1 MTWER
6 WDHRDVATTDATEPD
21 ANQPAAEPTA
31 ATATGGGEPA
41 DDPRAA
47 RLATWE
53 ARTTPA
59 IIVAALLPVVVAF
72 TPSPQSALSD
82 TVNIVCWLVFLVD
95 LIVHM
100 RLKSRYLSTG
110 RGKFDLAIVLITAPW
125 FLLTGGGSQFVV
137 VARLARLGR
146 VVMASARSNKLKHL
160 GNQLGSA
167 ALYALGM
174 ILACSILVKAL
185 NESEFP
191 TYGDAIWW
199 GFVTFTTVGYG
210 DFYPTTTGAR
220 IVAVVLMIGGVAF
233 LGTLAGTLS
242 AFFGVGTDGKEP
254 QYDDEGNLIVVEDE
268 ADGTIEVVDTATAS
282 DVAAA
287 KDAAHAD
294 NAALAA
300 EVAALREAVHAL
312 TAKLEQKG

>member
-1 MTWER
+1 
-6 WDHRDVATTDATEPD
+6 VATTDAT
-21 ANQPAAEPTA
+21 QPAAIEPA
-31 ATATGGGEPA
+31 GGEPVA
-41 DDPRAA
+41 DPRAQ
-47 RLATWE
+47 RLAAWE
-53 ARTTPA
+53 AKTTPA

-72 TPSPQSALSD
+72 TPSPQSPLSD

-100 RLKSRYLSTG
+100 RLRSHYLRTG

-125 FLLTGGGSQFVV
+125 FLVTGGGSQFVV

-167 ALYALGM
+167 AAYAGGL
-174 ILACSILVKAL
+174 IFACSILVKAL

-210 DFYPTTTGAR
+210 DFYPTTAGAR
-220 IVAVVLMIGGVAF
+220 IVAIVLMLGGVAF

-242 AFFGVGTDGKEP
+242 AFFGVGSDGKEP
-254 QYDDEGNLIVVEDE
+254 EYDDEGNLIVVEE
-268 ADGTIEVVDTATAS
+268 EPDGTVDVVDTATTS
-282 DVAAA
+282 DVVAA

-294 NAALAA
+294 TAALAA
-300 EVAALREAVHAL
+300 EVAALRETVHAL
-312 TAKLEQKG
+312 VAKLDQKA